1 MGVIMK
7 KSVCFLCFGCIFSAY
22 CYSQTVNNRRITV
35 EITNVVVNGGRVY
48 LTICSNADNFR
59 NEISDF
65 EFVLEADN
73 TIISQELSLPN
84 GEYVISAYQDANN
97 NGKLDY
103 GMFGIPK
110 ELVGISNYF
119 GKGYPSKSFDKHK
132 ILINN
137 STGKVSI
144 GLYKF

>member
-1 MGVIMK
+1 MK
-7 KSVCFLCFGCIFSAY
+7 ILKKFVCFLFLICVFSVYCFA
-22 CYSQTVNNRRITV
+22 QTANNGRVII
-35 EITNVVVNGGRVY
+35 EITNVVINGGKIY
-48 LTICSNADNFR
+48 LTICSNANNFR

-65 EFVLEADN
+65 EFVLEAN
-73 TIISQELSLPN
+73 NVNISQELSLPN

-103 GMFGIPK
+103 GLFSIPK

-119 GKGYPSKSFDKHK
+119 GKGYPSKSFDKQK

-137 STGKVSI
+137 STGKITI